1 MSFVENKLCET
12 MGKILNQEK
21 YEVNDNFISKGGN
34 SFLAQKLADE
44 CGINGLTPQ
53 IVMMGLTPKHISEV
67 LNEKGGR
74 KPAFTV
80 GEATAE
86 EYPMTPSMLYNFF
99 RCEAT
104 GDTIDIMDLKALW
117 ELNDDVDIERLR
129 QALIK
134 TISHYEGLNIGFC
147 RERAVFI
154 KRKAEIPEIPV
165 MELTK
170 DGLKDFL
177 LKAGSKK
184 RNLAD
189 DNMIDVTIIKFNGKS
204 YLYLR
209 MPHLV
214 YDGMSTSNFLKDIS
228 ICYDGGEPIEEQS
241 TIFDSGNYQKI
252 ISETGFYD
260 EALDYYDHIFR
271 EYPSDLRKDMKDDYS
286 TYFFNENIGQISG
299 ANAKAFLKENGLT
312 FGTVLQAAFIVA
324 LSKALKKDKL
334 VYRIFHSGRYDDRV
348 NNMQGTE
355 ARPVLMLVDINPE
368 HQVLDFLHHLQYRY
382 FETVYYDVVP
392 FTELIKRYPDIDSG
406 IIFNY
411 RGSLLGNTDIVLDG
425 KPNSFSV
432 LGYIY
437 GSDSKDAA
445 HSHDI
450 VDMMIDKTPNG
461 FTMSG
466 NSGYFSKEKVLEIM
480 DNTKKIYNLFME
492 KETMKQVL
500 EALDNQIQ
508 D

>member
-1 MSFVENKLCET
+1 MSFEEDKLCKA
-12 MGKILNQEK
+12 MGIILNQEK
-21 YEVNDNFISKGGN
+21 YEVNDNFITKGGN
-34 SFLAQKLADE
+34 IFLAQKLAAE

-53 IVMMGLTPKHISEV
+53 LVMMGLTPKHISEV

-80 GEATAE
+80 GDATAE

-99 RCEAT
+99 CCEAS

-147 RERAVFI
+147 REQTKFI
-154 KRKAEIPEIPV
+154 RRKAEIPEIPV
-165 MELTK
+165 LKLGEN
-170 DGLKDFL
+170 GLKDFL

-184 RNLAD
+184 RNLKD
-189 DNMIDVTIIKFNGKS
+189 DDMIDVTIIRFDGKS

-228 ICYDGGEPIEEQS
+228 ICYDGGEPTEEQS
-241 TIFDSGNYQKI
+241 TIFDSGNYQKKI
-252 ISETGFYD
+252 LETGFYG
-260 EALDYYDHIFR
+260 EALEYFDHIFGD
-271 EYPSDLRKDMKDDYS
+271 YPADLRKEMKDDYS

-299 ANAKAFLKENGLT
+299 SNYKKFLKENGLT
-312 FGTVLQAAFIVA
+312 FGTALQAAFIVA
-324 LSKALKKDKL
+324 LSKELKKEKL
-334 VYRIFHSGRYDDRV
+334 VYRVFHSGRYDDRV

-355 ARPVLMLVDINPE
+355 ARPVLMLADIDPE
-368 HQVLDFLHHLQYRY
+368 NKVLDFLHALQYRY

-392 FTELIKRYPDIDSG
+392 FTEMIKRYPDIDSG

-411 RGSLLGNTDIVLDG
+411 RGSLLGSTDIVLDG

-437 GSDSKDAA
+437 GSDSKGAA

-450 VDMMIDKTPNG
+450 IDMMLDKTPDG
-461 FTMSG
+461 FAMSG

-480 DNTKKIYNLFME
+480 ENTKRVFNLFME
-492 KETMKQVL
+492 KETMKELLV
-500 EALDNQIQ
+500 ALDNPLY